1 MPESKFTARRCF
13 RAPWL
18 PIWSLF
24 LGIVFAT
31 ASAIGGNLG
40 NAAITLAA
48 FVVFSAFLYFGA
60 RNETIGGLA
69 EPRRDER
76 WEMINQRATAFAG
89 TVLVLILVVGSIVGL
104 VQGDDGSP
112 YIEVLGAGAIAYF
125 AGALWLR
132 SRS

>member
-1 MPESKFTARRCF
+1 
-13 RAPWL
+13 
-18 PIWSLF
+18 
-24 LGIVFAT
+24 VFAT
-31 ASAIGGNLG
+31 ASAIGGNLT
-40 NAAITLAA
+40 NAGITLAIFVA
-48 FVVFSAFLYFGA
+48 FSGFLYLGA

-76 WEMINQRATAFAG
+76 WGMINQRATAFAG
-89 TVLVLILVVGSIVGL
+89 TVLVLILVVGSVVGL
-104 VQGDDGSP
+104 VQGNDGSP